1 MTSNWWEGERKSVR
15 KELLRIT
22 SMLATSSLSNEAS
35 GPTARTLGRCWS
47 FRVCLWM
54 TQFCSFCT
62 RRAET
67 GLLAYLKDID
77 LIWES
82 LLGLFSLM
90 GWSSKMAASKH
101 YEKFFSG
108 VNCRMCYGIKVGDAL
123 CTGWWLSSEGCH
135 VLKRN
140 KLKMSSSKDS
150 KLFVLNL
157 KKSKFKEEGYNFISQ
172 LGWPFIKVLVKTN
185 ANCPNWTSRFLFN
198 CLV

>member
-22 SMLATSSLSNEAS
+22 SMLATSSLSNEVS

-101 YEKFFSG
+101 CEKFFFRCELP
-108 VNCRMCYGIKVGDAL
+108 N
-123 CTGWWLSSEGCH
+123 
-135 VLKRN
+135 VLRN
-140 KLKMSSSKDS
+140 KSGWCPVYRLMIVFWRLSCAEKEQVENVIKQGFKTFCFKLK
-150 KLFVLNL
+150 
-157 KKSKFKEEGYNFISQ
+157 EI
-172 LGWPFIKVLVKTN
+172 
-185 ANCPNWTSRFLFN
+185 
-198 CLV
+198 